1 MQSLLNT
8 TRRAD
13 ISFHRS
19 GLIGICAPVVRA
31 LALRPGDSID
41 IVNDGVEYYL
51 RVAHRASDSCGARYH
66 ARCYPANRCGHH
78 YRANSRQ
85 LCAAILRV
93 CSQSVCARLPVGK
106 PIEHD
111 GDTWLPLITRL
122 NLPR

>member
-13 ISFHRS
+13 IIFHRS
-19 GLIGICAPVVRA
+19 GRIDMAAWVARA

-41 IVNDGVEYYL
+41 ITADGVEYYL
-51 RVAHRASDSCGARYH
+51 RVVHRVADTPAGRYN
-66 ARCYPANRCGHH
+66 ARCYPSNRQGHH
-78 YRANSRQ
+78 YRASSRQ
-85 LCAAILRV
+85 LCAAVLRI
-93 CSQSVCARLPVGK
+93 CSQDVCARLPVGP
-106 PIEHD
+106 PIERD